1 MVKIGYTA
9 QDESANKRIAQLYTT
24 GVPVPFTIEHAGK
37 VYDGAAVESA
47 LHTAF
52 DPYRV
57 NRRREFFRIDPDQA
71 VVILRLLELEDV
83 TAQVAQQPNE
93 IDAESLAA
101 AEQLRSR
108 RPNMN
113 FQEMGIP
120 DGAIL
125 TSADQLGTTVTVVYP
140 KKVRLGEDEMSLT
153 AATRQVLGIDYSVQP
168 SSHWTFDGR
177 SLRDIYEE
185 TYIEAE

>member
-1 MVKIGYTA
+1 
-9 QDESANKRIAQLYTT
+9 
-24 GVPVPFTIEHAGK
+24 
-37 VYDGAAVESA
+37 
-47 LHTAF
+47 
-52 DPYRV
+52 
-57 NRRREFFRIDPDQA
+57 
-71 VVILRLLELEDV
+71 
-83 TAQVAQQPNE
+83 
-93 IDAESLAA
+93 
-101 AEQLRSR
+101 
-108 RPNMN
+108 
-113 FQEMGIP
+113 MGIP